1 MLMLFGSALRCT
13 TPTGT
18 SSTII
23 TRPTLEISGRCP
35 GMSKFAFLPK
45 VLQCYLQSLH
55 KLLFLSCS
63 KGMKMEKLAS
73 QPSV

>member
-23 TRPTLEISGRCP
+23 TRPTLEISGRFP
-35 GMSKFAFLPK
+35 GMSKFAFFAKAFAGLFPK
-45 VLQCYLQSLH
+45 FGVS
-55 KLLFLSCS
+55 
-63 KGMKMEKLAS
+63 
-73 QPSV
+73 